1 MSYRVVASFP
11 SNVFPYFM
19 AGSVL
24 ALLPDTHLEK
34 NAPVPQVLDSKSVSE
49 MDF

>member
-1 MSYRVVASFP
+1 
-11 SNVFPYFM
+11 M

-24 ALLPDTHLEK
+24 ALLPDIHLEK